1 MNVSRVACPAII
13 CGLMMS
19 ACASVPADP
28 GSATT
33 DSSPAVA
40 ATKEPLEPFNPGSD
54 VTCRYQRVTGSH
66 MMRKI
71 CKSEAEKQRAQKDAQ
86 DWMRTGIESAQRSDE
101 LRGVV
106 NAWLGSNP
114 DL

>member
-71 CKSEAEKQRAQKDAQ
+71 CNSEAEKQRAQKDAQ
-86 DWMRTGIESAQRSDE
+86 DWMRTGGQRGSTTVVRDE
-101 LRGVV
+101 LDPR
-106 NAWLGSNP
+106 
-114 DL
+114 DKD